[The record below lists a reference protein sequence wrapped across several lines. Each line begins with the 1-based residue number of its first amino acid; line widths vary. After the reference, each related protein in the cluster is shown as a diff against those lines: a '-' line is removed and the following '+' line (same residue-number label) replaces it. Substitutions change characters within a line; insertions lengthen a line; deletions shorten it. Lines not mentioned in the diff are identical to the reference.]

1 MYAYEVQRSIFAL
14 TNQSTSPPITTDS
27 EYIWKW
33 ERVTDDRIRG
43 TLRIAGYLSA
53 QNDKLYFETR
63 NRAVSYQDYTLEM
76 IRTTSS
82 TSPTP
87 TPTPTE

>member
-14 TNQSTSPPITTDS
+14 TNQSTRPPITTDS

-43 TLRIAGYLSA
+43 TLRVAGYLSP

-76 IRTTSS
+76 IRTTSR

-87 TPTPTE
+87 TE